1 MLKMIVL
8 SLCIVFIMPQQF
20 IFGIIFWVFFFFGGG
35 GVWDSL
41 DFVEVLS
48 VRSPNC
54 DLGDIII
61 GVAIL
66 L

>member
-1 MLKMIVL
+1 
-8 SLCIVFIMPQQF
+8 
-20 IFGIIFWVFFFFGGG
+20 
-35 GVWDSL
+35 VWDSL